1 MSQNIIYDFF
11 NDPKAKQQKY
21 TVDSESLPVDTDA
34 CHSSN
39 PEERTSEAQH
49 QQLANEVNV
58 VNHVAP
64 RPGGASMEAANNNS
78 VGVGEEPFQP
88 TEFAFPARF
97 WTHWTFMFS

>member
-1 MSQNIIYDFF
+1 MISLMT
-11 NDPKAKQQKY
+11 PKPNNKKIQSTQ
-21 TVDSESLPVDTDA
+21 SLCRWTDA

-64 RPGGASMEAANNNS
+64 RPGGASMEAANNNNS

-88 TEFAFPARF
+88 TEFAFPAIPCIRF

>member
-1 MSQNIIYDFF
+1 MT
-11 NDPKAKQQKY
+11 PKPNNKKY
-21 TVDSESLPVDTDA
+21 SRHRRRWTQTPVT
-34 CHSSN
+34 SN
-39 PEERTSEAQH
+39 PEERASEAQH

-64 RPGGASMEAANNNS
+64 RPGGASMEAANNS